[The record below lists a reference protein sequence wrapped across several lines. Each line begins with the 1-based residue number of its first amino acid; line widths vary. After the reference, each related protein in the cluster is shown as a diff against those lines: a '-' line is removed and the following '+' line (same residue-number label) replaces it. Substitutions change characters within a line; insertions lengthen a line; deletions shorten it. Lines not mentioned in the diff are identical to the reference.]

1 MATPFTFTY
10 FHPKTLLLLTA
21 LIFALLSACASEA
34 EIENLPSGDPTNG
47 ANPTTLPTSRPTAAP
62 TSTPRPTTSP
72 IPSPQPTLN
81 PTPHITADP
90 TPIPTPTAVSAPTP
104 TPTAAPI
111 PTPTAVPAP
120 APTPTAAPI
129 PTPTAV
135 PAPAPAP
142 TPTAAPIPLPK
153 SGFSPGTYRVG
164 SDIQPGMYAGKVGTS
179 VLDSCYWERLSGVSG
194 EFSDIIANDNAVGQF
209 YIKVL
214 STDTYLKIGCDI
226 APLDEWPAPAELLSD
241 IDSGTYLIGRDIV
254 PGTYRGEAGAGA
266 LDSCYWARLSGVS
279 GTFSDI
285 IANDNA
291 NGVFYVSVKA
301 TDIALSTACALKL
314 VE

>member
-1 MATPFTFTY
+1 MAMPVSITY

-120 APTPTAAPI
+120 APA
-129 PTPTAV
+129 
-135 PAPAPAP
+135 
-142 TPTAAPIPLPK
+142 PTAAPIPLPK